1 MQLVT
6 IIMAIFTFL
15 QKYGPAGRPF
25 IEAVLSAALA
35 SGKISQGVYDA
46 AELVLTALLGPKM
59 LVAGA
64 QFAANPTEAEF
75 RALAGL

>member
-1 MQLVT
+1 MQLIT

-15 QKYGPAGRPF
+15 AKYGSAARPV

-46 AELVLTALLGPKM
+46 AEAVLDALLGPKM
-59 LVAGA
+59 LVSGA
-64 QFAANPTEAEF
+64 IAANPTEAEF
-75 RALAGL
+75 KALAGL